1 MKTNGLEVCCRLRS
15 PAYKIASASVT
26 DIPLLEKIRSKDRP
40 VIMSSGMST
49 MDEIRTGA
57 NTLGLD
63 NLLICHSTSAYPCDP
78 TELNLNMIHTLAA
91 EFDVS
96 IGYSGH
102 ETGLSTTV
110 VAAALGACLIER
122 HITVNRAMWGSDQ
135 AASVEPAGIA
145 RLVRDIHVVKSAL
158 GDGVKRVYDSEIGVM
173 QKLRRAPSNQD
184 GCFHAFDRPDRF
196 NSLRSE
202 SRVIGR

>member
-1 MKTNGLEVCCRLRS
+1 
-15 PAYKIASASVT
+15 
-26 DIPLLEKIRSKDRP
+26 
-40 VIMSSGMST
+40 MSSGMST

-63 NLLICHSTSAYPCDP
+63 NLLICHSTSAYPCDS
-78 TELNLNMIHTLAA
+78 TELNLNIIHTLAA

-135 AASVEPAGIA
+135 AASVEPAGVA
-145 RLVRDIHVVKSAL
+145 RLVRDIRVV
-158 GDGVKRVYDSEIGVM
+158 GIRT
-173 QKLRRAPSNQD
+173 R
-184 GCFHAFDRPDRF
+184 
-196 NSLRSE
+196 
-202 SRVIGR
+202 

>member
-15 PAYKIASASVT
+15 PAYKIASSSVT
-26 DIPLLEKIRSKDRP
+26 DIPLLEKIRSKGRP
-40 VIMSSGMST
+40 AIMSSGMST

-78 TELNLNMIHTLAA
+78 TELNLNMFHTLAA
-91 EFDVS
+91 EFDVP

-110 VAAALGACLIER
+110 MAAALGACLIER

-135 AASVEPAGIA
+135 AASVEPAGVA
-145 RLVRDIHVVKSAL
+145 RLVRDNRVVESAL

-173 QKLRRAPSNQD
+173 QKLRRAPSNRD
-184 GCFHAFDRPDRF
+184 G
-196 NSLRSE
+196 
-202 SRVIGR
+202 

>member
-1 MKTNGLEVCCRLRS
+1 MDDDYFTSQLTKSEQPSSSESGQRNISLAEAIDNFYEDERARGLL
-15 PAYKIASASVT
+15 
-26 DIPLLEKIRSKDRP
+26 PLTAPCLQNR
-40 VIMSSGMST
+40 
-49 MDEIRTGA
+49 
-57 NTLGLD
+57 LGLD

-135 AASVEPAGIA
+135 AASVEPAGVA
-145 RLVRDIHVVKSAL
+145 RLVRDIRVV
-158 GDGVKRVYDSEIGVM
+158 GIRT
-173 QKLRRAPSNQD
+173 R
-184 GCFHAFDRPDRF
+184 
-196 NSLRSE
+196 
-202 SRVIGR
+202 

>member
-1 MKTNGLEVCCRLRS
+1 
-15 PAYKIASASVT
+15 
-26 DIPLLEKIRSKDRP
+26 
-40 VIMSSGMST
+40 MSSGMST

-78 TELNLNMIHTLAA
+78 TELNLNIIHTLAA

-122 HITVNRAMWGSDQ
+122 HTTVNRAMWGSDQ
-135 AASVEPAGIA
+135 AASVEPAGVA
-145 RLVRDIHVVKSAL
+145 RLVRDIRVV
-158 GDGVKRVYDSEIGVM
+158 GIRT
-173 QKLRRAPSNQD
+173 R
-184 GCFHAFDRPDRF
+184 
-196 NSLRSE
+196 
-202 SRVIGR
+202 